1 MARFPVS
8 NQSKK
13 SFPKPWI
20 SKPPQ
25 LVGGFND
32 FLKIFHLNPSYSM
45 LFPHIWLYL
54 AQPSP
59 PPTILPSHPQP
70 YLNRLNRFIQATYG
84 VKMAEKVRELL
95 LRLAKARSCFE
106 ALRPQLEPLV
116 RQLDH
121 RAAASEAERHRQRQ
135 AEEEAKER
143 EAQEAARSWKKNDEN
158 WINSNEHSN
167 EHHGIRMDLSCSFD
181 LDVFFHVF
189 LQLFLDGDFA

>member
-1 MARFPVS
+1 
-8 NQSKK
+8 
-13 SFPKPWI
+13 
-20 SKPPQ
+20 
-25 LVGGFND
+25 
-32 FLKIFHLNPSYSM
+32 M